1 MGRLKKKIFE
11 ILNIKLDPA
20 FGMDI
25 SDKSIEILE
34 FSKFL
39 SFKVTAYGRAELD
52 RGIVEDG
59 KIVDIEILA
68 EKIRVLLANMKP
80 KRVSTNRVVLSLPE
94 SKVFIHNFNLPLE
107 MKDGELRQTILSKAS
122 ELIPREINEIYW
134 DFQSYSSLEKAEQ
147 SVVFV
152 GIEKDVAEDYIRLC
166 NIIGLEI
173 VSLEVESMSLG
184 RVLLGRTEE
193 NTLVVDIGAKSTN
206 ILVFNN
212 KDVINLSVTDHIAGD
227 SFTEIISKV
236 LSIDFQ
242 EAEREKIAEGLREE
256 SSNRVAP
263 ILRKKFDEIISEM
276 IEIITY
282 YEGKTGQKIEKIIL
296 VGGSSLLPGIN
307 EYFSSK
313 INIPIEN
320 RDLLSHI
327 SRENLLEQGKNSV
340 LFANVMGLAMI
351 GASNEFHSINLL
363 KQIPK
368 QFFVASS
375 KIDLVKDG
383 YLRKTTKFALL
394 MNSYIVLVLLL
405 IIIVI
410 TIFVFAYYFNQ
421 YFNPYFNKYINFISN
436 LFLKNV

>member
-39 SFKVTAYGRAELD
+39 SFKVMAYGRTELD

-59 KIVDIEILA
+59 KIVNIEILA
-68 EKIRVLLANMKP
+68 EKIRTLLTDMKP
-80 KRVSTNRVVLSLPE
+80 KKVSTNRVILSLPE
-94 SKVFIHNFNLPLE
+94 SKVFIHNFNLPIG
-107 MKDGELRQTILSKAS
+107 MKGDELRQTILSKAS
-122 ELIPREINEIYW
+122 ELIPRETNEIYW
-134 DFQSYSSLEKAEQ
+134 DFQSYPSLEENEQ

-152 GIEKDVAEDYIRLC
+152 GIEKVIAEDYIKLC
-166 NIIGLEI
+166 NMIGLEI

-184 RVLLGRTEE
+184 RVLLGKAEE
-193 NTLVVDIGAKSTN
+193 NTLVVDIGARATN

-212 KDVINLSVTDHIAGD
+212 KDIIKLSVADPLAGD
-227 SFTEIISKV
+227 KFTEIISKV
-236 LSIDFQ
+236 FSLDFQ
-242 EAEREKIAEGLREE
+242 EAEREKIEGGLREE
-256 SSNRVAP
+256 PSNRVAP
-263 ILRKKFDEIISEM
+263 VLKKEFDEIISE
-276 IEIITY
+276 IAKVVSY
-282 YEGKTGQKIEKIIL
+282 YEGKTGQKIEKIVL

-320 RDLLSHI
+320 RDLFSYI
-327 SRENLLEQGKNSV
+327 RRTNLLGQGKNSV

-351 GASNEFHSINLL
+351 GASNEFRSINLL

-368 QFFVASS
+368 HLIISPS
-375 KIDLVKDG
+375 KIDLVKLG
-383 YLRKTTKFALL
+383 YLRKTTKFGLL
-394 MNSYIVLVLLL
+394 INSRIVLVLLL
-405 IIIVI
+405 ILIVVI
-410 TIFVFAYYFNQ
+410 IFVFAYYFNQ
-421 YFNPYFNKYINFISN
+421 YFNPYFNKYINFVSN
-436 LFLKNV
+436 LFLKEV